1 MKTGIKQLIIMAG
14 IVSSLL
20 SFQSIA
26 AEQKPLKLGFVNSIK
41 LMETAPQVEKAN
53 KRLER
58 EFSPRQRK
66 IVALQKE
73 VRKIEENITKDRS
86 IMSDDKLRSAER
98 ELLHKKRELKR
109 QQSEFRDDYNI
120 RRAEELDKLQKH
132 IFKIIQEIAKK
143 ESYDLILP
151 DSSVVWASKRV
162 DITDT
167 VLRRLRR

>member
-1 MKTGIKQLIIMAG
+1 MKTGIKQLIIMVG
-14 IVSSLL
+14 IVCSLL

-26 AEQKPLKLGFVNSIK
+26 AELKLGFVNSIK

-73 VRKIEENITKDRS
+73 VRKLEENIAKDRS
-86 IMSDDKLRSAER
+86 IMSDTQLRATERKL
-98 ELLHKKRELKR
+98 LNKKRELKR

-120 RRAEELDKLQKH
+120 RRAEELDTLQKH
-132 IFKIIQEIAKK
+132 IFKIIQEIAKEK
-143 ESYDLILP
+143 SYDLILP

-167 VLRRLRR
+167 VLKRLKR